1 MLKIKNGK
9 IFAKFTLNK
18 KKPMKNSIILIFF
31 STCIIM
37 GCDTLNKVL
46 DTTNDVLGSTESTSN
61 PLSNEEVIAGL
72 KEALTIGIQNGSGKA
87 SALDGFLKNDKIR
100 LPFPP
105 DAQKLKDKAIQ
116 LGLDNKVEEFETT
129 LNRAAEEAAK
139 EAAPIFVNAIKEM
152 TISDGFNILKGA
164 DNAATTYL
172 KDKTTNQLVTAF
184 TPKVGAAIDK
194 VNLTKYWE
202 PLTKAYNSA
211 SFLTGAEEVNTDLK
225 SYITERAINGL
236 FKLVEEEEMKI
247 RKDPISRVTD
257 VLKKVFGSL
266 D

>member
-1 MLKIKNGK
+1 
-9 IFAKFTLNK
+9 
-18 KKPMKNSIILIFF
+18 MKNSILIIFLSTFF
-31 STCIIM
+31 IV
-37 GCDTLNKVL
+37 GCDTLNKVI
-46 DTTNDVLGSTESTSN
+46 DTTNNVLGSTESNSN

-87 SALDGFLKNDKIR
+87 SALDGFLKNEKIR

-105 DAQKLKDKAIQ
+105 DAQKVKNKALQ
-116 LGLDNKVEEFETT
+116 LGLDNKVQEFETT

-139 EAAPIFVNAIKEM
+139 EAAPIFVKAIKEM
-152 TISDGFNILKGA
+152 TIADGFNILKGE
-164 DNAATTYL
+164 DNAATSYL
-172 KDKTTNQLVTAF
+172 RNKTTNQLVTAF
-184 TPKVGAAIDK
+184 PPKVGAAIDK

-211 SFLTGAEEVNTDLK
+211 SFLTGAEEINTDLK
-225 SYITERAINGL
+225 SYITERAITGL

-247 RKDPISRVTD
+247 RKDPIARVTD

>member
-1 MLKIKNGK
+1 M
-9 IFAKFTLNK
+9 FTLNK
-18 KKPMKNSIILIFF
+18 SKQMKNSILIIFL
-31 STCIIM
+31 STFLIV
-37 GCDTLNKVL
+37 GCDTLNKVI
-46 DTTNDVLGSTESTSN
+46 DTTNNVLGSTESNSN

-87 SALDGFLKNDKIR
+87 SALDGFLKNEKIR

-105 DAQKLKDKAIQ
+105 DAQKVKDKALQ
-116 LGLDNKVEEFETT
+116 LGLDNKVQEFETT

-139 EAAPIFVNAIKEM
+139 EAAPIFVKAIKEM
-152 TISDGFNILKGA
+152 TIADGFNILKGE
-164 DNAATTYL
+164 DNAATSYL
-172 KDKTTNQLVTAF
+172 RDKTTNQLVTAF
-184 TPKVGAAIDK
+184 SPKVGAAIDK

-211 SFLTGAEEVNTDLK
+211 SFLTGAEEINTDLK
-225 SYITERAINGL
+225 SYITERAITGL

-247 RKDPISRVTD
+247 RKDPIARVTD

>member
-1 MLKIKNGK
+1 
-9 IFAKFTLNK
+9 
-18 KKPMKNSIILIFF
+18 
-31 STCIIM
+31 M

-46 DTTNDVLGSTESTSN
+46 DTTNDVLNSTENSGN
-61 PLSNEEVIAGL
+61 ALSNEEVISGL

-105 DAQKLKDKAIQ
+105 DAQKVKDKALQ
-116 LGLDNKVEEFETT
+116 LGLDNKVKEFETT

-139 EAAPIFVNAIKEM
+139 EAAPIFVQAIKDM

-164 DNAATTYL
+164 DNAATSYL
-172 KDKTTNQLVTAF
+172 KEKTTDQLVTAF
-184 TPKVGAAIDK
+184 SPKVGTAIDK

-211 SFLTGAEEVNTDLK
+211 SFLTGSEEINTDLK
-225 SYITERAINGL
+225 SYITERAIIGL

-247 RKDPISRVTD
+247 RKDPIARVSD
-257 VLKKVFGSL
+257 ILKKVFGSL

>member
-1 MLKIKNGK
+1 
-9 IFAKFTLNK
+9 
-18 KKPMKNSIILIFF
+18 MKNSILIIFLSTFF
-31 STCIIM
+31 IV
-37 GCDTLNKVL
+37 GCDTLNKVI
-46 DTTNDVLGSTESTSN
+46 DTTNNVLGSTESNSN

-87 SALDGFLKNDKIR
+87 SALDGFLKNEKIR

-105 DAQKLKDKAIQ
+105 DAQKVKNKALQ
-116 LGLDNKVEEFETT
+116 LGLDNKVQEFETT

-139 EAAPIFVNAIKEM
+139 EAAPIFVKAIKEM
-152 TISDGFNILKGA
+152 TIADGFNILKGE
-164 DNAATTYL
+164 DNAATSYL
-172 KDKTTNQLVTAF
+172 RNKTTNQLVTAF
-184 TPKVGAAIDK
+184 SPKVGAAIDK

-211 SFLTGAEEVNTDLK
+211 SFLTGAEEINTDLK
-225 SYITERAINGL
+225 SYITERAITGL

-247 RKDPISRVTD
+247 RKDPIARVTD